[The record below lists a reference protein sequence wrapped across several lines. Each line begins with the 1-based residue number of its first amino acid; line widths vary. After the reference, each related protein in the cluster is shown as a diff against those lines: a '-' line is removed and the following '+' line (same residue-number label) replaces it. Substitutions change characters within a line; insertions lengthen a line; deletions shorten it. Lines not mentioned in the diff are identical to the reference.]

1 VVALALSVT
10 GCGGGSSG
18 GPAPAAGIA
27 IWTTDQGDP
36 PGVLEFIKNQTR
48 HVEVVGRHAKKAALE

>member
-1 VVALALSVT
+1 MSDGTRGRTSVNLLKTGVAAL
-10 GCGGGSSG
+10 
-18 GPAPAAGIA
+18 AAGIA

-36 PGVLEFIKNQTR
+36 PGVLEFTKNQAR